1 MDQIKSYADSRLING
16 CVYCAGPEETK
27 DHVPSRVLLD
37 PPLPENLPTVR
48 ACYSCNQGF
57 SLDEE
62 YLACLIESVIA
73 GSTEPDV
80 IRRPRVAEILRRS
93 PALRARIEAARTTDG
108 RGISFE
114 VEPNRIRNVVV
125 KLARG
130 HAAYELSQPCLEEPS
145 SVWWC
150 PLALMTDE
158 QRDSYEA
165 SQVVGLLG
173 EVGSR
178 QSQRL
183 LVTQVSLEAANG
195 DKRSL
200 GLVINDWIDVQDGCY
215 RYLAVDNGDEVSIKI
230 VIGEYLAGEVAWT
243 R

>member
-1 MDQIKSYADSRLING
+1 MDQLNSYADSRLING
-16 CVYCAGPEETK
+16 CVYCAGPEETR

-37 PPLPENLPTVR
+37 PPLPENLPVVR

-57 SLDEE
+57 SSDEE
-62 YLACLIESVIA
+62 YLACLVESMIA
-73 GSTEPDV
+73 GSTEPDA
-80 IRRPRVAEILRRS
+80 IRRPRVAEILRRA
-93 PALRARIEAARTTDG
+93 PALRTRIEARIADG
-108 RGISFE
+108 RGISFRD
-114 VEPNRIRNVVV
+114 EPNRIRNVVL

-130 HAAYELSQPCLEEPS
+130 HAAYELSQPYREEPS
-145 SVWWC
+145 RVWWC
-150 PLALMTDE
+150 PLELMTDE

-183 LVTQVSLEAANG
+183 LVVQVSLEAANN
-195 DKRSL
+195 DMKSL
-200 GLVINDWIDVQDGCY
+200 GLIINDWIDVQEGCY
-215 RYLAVDNGDEVSIKI
+215 RYLAVEDCDEVSIKI
-230 VIGEYLAGEVAWT
+230 VIGEYLACEVVWA